1 MKKLLAITALSA
13 ALFFGQTA
21 AAEEKAA
28 EEVKPSHVEMVLVL
42 DESGSM
48 SDLTRDTIGGFNSM
62 IEKEKKLDVDAH
74 VTTVLFNDQYKML
87 YNRRELKDVRK
98 MTDKDYTPGGMTAL
112 LDAVGRTIHKMDMV
126 AGIHRKDKGNKVLF
140 VIITDGEENDSKEYT
155 YADVKKL
162 IKDRQENAGWEFIFL
177 GANIDAAAEAE
188 NLGIDRDRAVKY
200 KNTGSGVRANFMA
213 VAELSDSLAKSG
225 RVSDEWK
232 SQVEEDRTYC
242 TICEACEETS
252 CKQSKKSKIKNEKD
266 FPLTGKS
273 FSFLLSF
280 GQKWKF
286 TAPGHSHK
294 MVIFVYADK
303 KKSLYRLLILFSYQ
317 KDLFLRRI
325 LPVSCSI

>member
-1 MKKLLAITALSA
+1 
-13 ALFFGQTA
+13 
-21 AAEEKAA
+21 
-28 EEVKPSHVEMVLVL
+28 
-42 DESGSM
+42 
-48 SDLTRDTIGGFNSM
+48 
-62 IEKEKKLDVDAH
+62 
-74 VTTVLFNDQYKML
+74 
-87 YNRRELKDVRK
+87 
-98 MTDKDYTPGGMTAL
+98 MTDKDYMPGGMTAL

-232 SQVEEDRTYC
+232 SQVEEDTDENVMAAPAD
-242 TICEACEETS
+242 TKEH
-252 CKQSKKSKIKNEKD
+252 
-266 FPLTGKS
+266 
-273 FSFLLSF
+273 
-280 GQKWKF
+280 
-286 TAPGHSHK
+286 TAPPAK
-294 MVIFVYADK
+294 
-303 KKSLYRLLILFSYQ
+303 
-317 KDLFLRRI
+317 
-325 LPVSCSI
+325 PVKEHLVSKVRKAK

>member
-1 MKKLLAITALSA
+1 
-13 ALFFGQTA
+13 
-21 AAEEKAA
+21 
-28 EEVKPSHVEMVLVL
+28 MVLVL

-126 AGIHRKDKGNKVLF
+126 SGIHRKDKGNKVLF

-177 GANIDAAAEAE
+177 GANIDTRRKRKTWGSTETVRSNIKIRAAVSAPTSWQWQNCRTLLPSQAECRM
-188 NLGIDRDRAVKY
+188 NGNHR
-200 KNTGSGVRANFMA
+200 
-213 VAELSDSLAKSG
+213 
-225 RVSDEWK
+225 
-232 SQVEEDRTYC
+232 
-242 TICEACEETS
+242 
-252 CKQSKKSKIKNEKD
+252 
-266 FPLTGKS
+266 
-273 FSFLLSF
+273 
-280 GQKWKF
+280 
-286 TAPGHSHK
+286 
-294 MVIFVYADK
+294 
-303 KKSLYRLLILFSYQ
+303 
-317 KDLFLRRI
+317 
-325 LPVSCSI
+325 

>member
-48 SDLTRDTIGGFNSM
+48 SNLTNDTIGGFNSM

-162 IKDRQENAGWEFIFL
+162 IKDRQEISMPQRKRKTWGSTETARS
-177 GANIDAAAEAE
+177 NIKIRAAVSAPTSWQWQNCRTLLPSQAECRM
-188 NLGIDRDRAVKY
+188 NGNHR
-200 KNTGSGVRANFMA
+200 
-213 VAELSDSLAKSG
+213 
-225 RVSDEWK
+225 
-232 SQVEEDRTYC
+232 
-242 TICEACEETS
+242 
-252 CKQSKKSKIKNEKD
+252 
-266 FPLTGKS
+266 
-273 FSFLLSF
+273 
-280 GQKWKF
+280 
-286 TAPGHSHK
+286 
-294 MVIFVYADK
+294 
-303 KKSLYRLLILFSYQ
+303 
-317 KDLFLRRI
+317 
-325 LPVSCSI
+325 

>member
-48 SDLTRDTIGGFNSM
+48 SNLTNDTIGGFNSM

-87 YNRRELKDVRK
+87 YNRRELKDVSK

-177 GANIDAAAEAE
+177 GANIDAAAAAE
-188 NLGIDRDRAVKY
+188 NLGIDRE
-200 KNTGSGVRANFMA
+200 NTGSGVRANFKA

-232 SQVEEDRTYC
+232 ETVEKDEDD
-242 TICEACEETS
+242 AAD
-252 CKQSKKSKIKNEKD
+252 KQSAAVT
-266 FPLTGKS
+266 L
-273 FSFLLSF
+273 
-280 GQKWKF
+280 
-286 TAPGHSHK
+286 H
-294 MVIFVYADK
+294 
-303 KKSLYRLLILFSYQ
+303 
-317 KDLFLRRI
+317 RR
-325 LPVSCSI
+325 

>member
-13 ALFFGQTA
+13 ALFFGQTV

-126 AGIHRKDKGNKVLF
+126 VREFTAKIKEIKFFSLSLPTERKM
-140 VIITDGEENDSKEYT
+140 T
-155 YADVKKL
+155 A
-162 IKDRQENAGWEFIFL
+162 
-177 GANIDAAAEAE
+177 
-188 NLGIDRDRAVKY
+188 
-200 KNTGSGVRANFMA
+200 KNTLM
-213 VAELSDSLAKSG
+213 
-225 RVSDEWK
+225 
-232 SQVEEDRTYC
+232 
-242 TICEACEETS
+242 
-252 CKQSKKSKIKNEKD
+252 
-266 FPLTGKS
+266 P
-273 FSFLLSF
+273 
-280 GQKWKF
+280 
-286 TAPGHSHK
+286 
-294 MVIFVYADK
+294 M
-303 KKSLYRLLILFSYQ
+303 
-317 KDLFLRRI
+317 
-325 LPVSCSI
+325 

>member
-155 YADVKKL
+155 YADVRSSLRTGRKM
-162 IKDRQENAGWEFIFL
+162 RAG
-177 GANIDAAAEAE
+177 N
-188 NLGIDRDRAVKY
+188 
-200 KNTGSGVRANFMA
+200 
-213 VAELSDSLAKSG
+213 
-225 RVSDEWK
+225 
-232 SQVEEDRTYC
+232 
-242 TICEACEETS
+242 
-252 CKQSKKSKIKNEKD
+252 
-266 FPLTGKS
+266 
-273 FSFLLSF
+273 
-280 GQKWKF
+280 
-286 TAPGHSHK
+286 
-294 MVIFVYADK
+294 
-303 KKSLYRLLILFSYQ
+303 LFSSA
-317 KDLFLRRI
+317 RI
-325 LPVSCSI
+325 SMPQRKRKTWGSTETARSNIKIRAAVSAPTSWQWQNCRTLLPSQAECRMNGNHR

>member
-1 MKKLLAITALSA
+1 
-13 ALFFGQTA
+13 
-21 AAEEKAA
+21 
-28 EEVKPSHVEMVLVL
+28 MVLVL

-48 SDLTRDTIGGFNSM
+48 SNLTNDTIGGFNSM

-126 AGIHRKDKGNKVLF
+126 SGIHRKDKGNKVLF

-188 NLGIDRDRAVKY
+188 TWGSTETVRSNIKIRA
-200 KNTGSGVRANFMA
+200 A
-213 VAELSDSLAKSG
+213 VSAPTSWQWQNCRTLLPSQAECRMNG
-225 RVSDEWK
+225 NHR
-232 SQVEEDRTYC
+232 
-242 TICEACEETS
+242 
-252 CKQSKKSKIKNEKD
+252 
-266 FPLTGKS
+266 
-273 FSFLLSF
+273 
-280 GQKWKF
+280 
-286 TAPGHSHK
+286 
-294 MVIFVYADK
+294 
-303 KKSLYRLLILFSYQ
+303 
-317 KDLFLRRI
+317 
-325 LPVSCSI
+325 

>member
-1 MKKLLAITALSA
+1 MKIIGNHCIISGA
-13 ALFFGQTA
+13 FFGQTA
-21 AAEEKAA
+21 VAEEKAA

-87 YNRRELKDVRK
+87 YNRRELKDVSK

-177 GANIDAAAEAE
+177 GANIDAAAAAE

-200 KNTGSGVRANFMA
+200 KNTGSGVRANFKA

-225 RVSDEWK
+225 RVSDRWK
-232 SQVEEDRTYC
+232 ETVEKDEDD
-242 TICEACEETS
+242 AAD
-252 CKQSKKSKIKNEKD
+252 KQSAAV
-266 FPLTGKS
+266 T
-273 FSFLLSF
+273 
-280 GQKWKF
+280 
-286 TAPGHSHK
+286 SH
-294 MVIFVYADK
+294 
-303 KKSLYRLLILFSYQ
+303 
-317 KDLFLRRI
+317 RR
-325 LPVSCSI
+325 

>member
-87 YNRRELKDVRK
+87 YNRRELKDVSK
-98 MTDKDYTPGGMTAL
+98 MTDKDYMPGGMTAL

-232 SQVEEDRTYC
+232 SQVEEDTDENVMAAPAD
-242 TICEACEETS
+242 TKEHTAPPAKPVKEHLV
-252 CKQSKKSKIKNEKD
+252 SKVKNEKD
-266 FPLTGKS
+266 FPVKRKV
-273 FSFLLSF
+273 FFIF
-280 GQKWKF
+280 AVIGQKWKF
-286 TAPGHSHK
+286 TPPGCSHT

-303 KKSLYRLLILFSYQ
+303 KRAFTGS
-317 KDLFLRRI
+317 
-325 LPVSCSI
+325 

>member
-1 MKKLLAITALSA
+1 MKIIGNHCIISGA
-13 ALFFGQTA
+13 FFGQTA
-21 AAEEKAA
+21 VAEEKAA

-87 YNRRELKDVRK
+87 YNRRELKDVSK

-177 GANIDAAAEAE
+177 GANIDAVAAAE

-200 KNTGSGVRANFMA
+200 KNTGSGVRANFKA

-232 SQVEEDRTYC
+232 ETVEKDEDD
-242 TICEACEETS
+242 AAD
-252 CKQSKKSKIKNEKD
+252 KQSAAVT
-266 FPLTGKS
+266 L
-273 FSFLLSF
+273 
-280 GQKWKF
+280 
-286 TAPGHSHK
+286 H
-294 MVIFVYADK
+294 
-303 KKSLYRLLILFSYQ
+303 
-317 KDLFLRRI
+317 RR
-325 LPVSCSI
+325 